1 MKDDELAQA
10 IELAEYEA
18 TQRRAI
24 KLCSH
29 HPALSHCKD
38 CGEEIPSARRKING
52 ITRCLECQEEYE
64 LTIKRGL

>member
-1 MKDDELAQA
+1 MNEDELAQA

-24 KLCSH
+24 RPEAQA
-29 HPALSHCKD
+29 PALSHCKD
-38 CGEEIPSARRKING
+38 CAEEIPQARREIKG
-52 ITRCLECQEEYE
+52 VTRCIDCQQEHE